1 MTFEPRRAWI
11 HPIRFGIQVLVLVG
25 CMIGLITSK
34 QVSNWLLP
42 TTLVVGVLFC
52 GWVCPLGSIQ
62 DWLFWFGRKLKLP
75 VLRMPAGV
83 QRYLQ
88 LTRYALY
95 LLTLLNI
102 TVNCL
107 HGTRHVGKLLRG
119 DTVGAAALGVLI
131 AFLLVSLF
139 FKRPFCNYACVGGA
153 RRGLLSVL
161 RLIGI
166 RRDED
171 TCVHCNQCTTACPM
185 NIDVA
190 NQTFVRHPNCIG
202 CLTCLTTC
210 PKQALTFKPQ
220 PIRKK

>member
-1 MTFEPRRAWI
+1 MPFKPSRAWI
-11 HPIRFGIQVLVLVG
+11 QPIRFGIQVLVLVG

-52 GWVCPLGSIQ
+52 AWVCPLGSIQ

-75 VLRMPAGV
+75 VLRMPAGI

-119 DTVGAAALGVLI
+119 DTVGAVALGVLI

-202 CLTCLTTC
+202 CLSCLSAC
-210 PKQALTFKPQ
+210 PKQAIAFKHMPAC
-220 PIRKK
+220 KK

>member
-1 MTFEPRRAWI
+1 MTFKPRRAWI
-11 HPIRFGIQVLVLVG
+11 QPIRFGIQVLVLVG
-25 CMIGLITSK
+25 CMIGFITSK

-62 DWLFWFGRKLKLP
+62 DWLFGFGRKLKLP

-95 LLTLLNI
+95 LLTLLNV

-107 HGTRHVGKLLRG
+107 HGTRHVRKLLRG

-161 RLIGI
+161 RLVGI

>member
-1 MTFEPRRAWI
+1 MTFKPRRAWI
-11 HPIRFGIQVLVLVG
+11 QPIRFGIQVLVLVG

-95 LLTLLNI
+95 LLTLLDI

-107 HGTRHVGKLLRG
+107 HGTRHVGKLLQG

-166 RRDED
+166 RRNED

-202 CLTCLTTC
+202 CLSCLTTC